1 MSAKSQSRLNN
12 RIAAFG
18 SEELGWVDGNGMFAM
33 ECSEANRKARAKLKE
48 WMEEEGMI
56 VTVDKV
62 GNIIGILTPKGC
74 DPKMP
79 PVIIGSH
86 IDTVPGGGRYD
97 GRYGV
102 LAGLEVV
109 NKLKTEGAAF
119 NSPIIVG
126 AWTAEESAY
135 FQPSMPGSHATTH
148 PEDTDRCLDE
158 CKSIEPGRGDD
169 WTLRKALKEIGA
181 SGEARPGFFLE
192 NIDLA
197 KATYIELHIE
207 QGKILEEERRSIA
220 VVSDIYGCSQFK
232 LTIKASDSLL
242 ANVPQAV
249 AELTHFVSKRVEK
262 DELER
267 GTVGSIE
274 NIKPV
279 YIQLPAVVITF
290 FGEGDHAGGRP
301 MFGRH
306 DAAYAAAS
314 LVERMGENTLTQNF
328 TIPGGVINRVPGIAV
343 LTVTPSEKVADLTQW
358 KDALENTAKDLAN
371 ERGVTFA
378 ITQVKSYEKMT
389 EATLT
394 TDKRDIRND
403 RIIESDRAL
412 NERIEEVS
420 KKYGVNINLQRGTQV
435 KPVHFN
441 ENVVALVKQ
450 MAEENQEIQKQ
461 GEGEEKG
468 KVRVMKSGPF
478 HDAMKFGEIMPA
490 AMIFVPSVN
499 GISHDK
505 AEFTHPKDLDIGV
518 EILIGVV
525 RKLAC
530 KRSLEQG

>member
-1 MSAKSQSRLNN
+1 MSANSQSRLNN

-18 SEELGWVDGNGMFAM
+18 SEELGWVDGKGMFAM
-33 ECSEANRKARAKLKE
+33 ECSEANRKARATLIQ
-48 WMEEEGMI
+48 WMEDEGMK

-62 GNIIGILTPKGC
+62 GNIIGILTPEGC
-74 DPKMP
+74 DPKTP

-102 LAGLEVV
+102 LAGLEMVH
-109 NKLKTEGAAF
+109 KLTTEGAAF
-119 NSPIIVG
+119 NRPVIVG

-148 PEDTDRCLDE
+148 PEDTDACLDE

-169 WTLRKALKEIGA
+169 WTLRKALQEIGA
-181 SGEARPGFFLE
+181 GGEARPGFFLE

-197 KATYIELHIE
+197 KAIYIELHIE
-207 QGKILEEERRSIA
+207 QGKILEKEGRSIA
-220 VVSDIYGCSQFK
+220 VVSDVYGSSQSK
-232 LTIKASDSLL
+232 LTIKANDPSG
-242 ANVPQAV
+242 ANVPRAV
-249 AELTHFVSKRVEK
+249 AELTQFVSKRVEN
-262 DELER
+262 DEHER

-279 YIQLPAVVITF
+279 RIQQQAFVITF

-301 MFGRH
+301 MTGRH
-306 DAAYAAAS
+306 DAAYAAAN
-314 LVERMGENTLTQNF
+314 LVERIGENGVTQNF
-328 TIPGGVINRVPGIAV
+328 TIPGGVINRVPGEAV
-343 LTVTPSEKVADLTQW
+343 LTITPSGKIAEPTQW
-358 KDALENTAKDLAN
+358 KEALENTVKGVAH

-378 ITQVKSYEKMT
+378 IRQVNSYEKMT

-394 TDKRDIRND
+394 TDKRDIRNE
-403 RIIESDRAL
+403 RIIESERAL

-420 KKYGVNINLQRGTQV
+420 EKYGVNIHLQQGTQV
-435 KPVHFN
+435 KPVHFD
-441 ENVVALVKQ
+441 EGVVALIKQ
-450 MAEENQEIQKQ
+450 TAEENQEIRQQ

-490 AMIFVPSVN
+490 AMIFVPSVG

-505 AEFTHPKDLDIGV
+505 AEFTHPKDLDTGV
-518 EILIGVV
+518 EVLTCAV

-530 KRSLEQG
+530 ERTLPQG